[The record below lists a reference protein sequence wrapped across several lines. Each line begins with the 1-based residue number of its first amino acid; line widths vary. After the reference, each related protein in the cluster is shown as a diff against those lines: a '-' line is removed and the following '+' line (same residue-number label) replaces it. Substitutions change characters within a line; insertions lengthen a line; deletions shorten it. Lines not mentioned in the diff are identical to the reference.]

1 MNFDFGR
8 TLNRAWQITWNNKIL
23 WILGILSALGAHAA
37 VRFGNSFPS
46 FPSFP
51 SSTPGNPFPRL
62 DNLFPNQSQT
72 TVIAIGLS
80 LICVVIIVALV
91 FWVLSI
97 IGRGGLIGGI
107 QIADTTE
114 HVSFGQAWALGL
126 KHFWNVLLIG
136 LLVAIAGLIVGL
148 FFAFPL
154 FALCLWPL
162 RCVSFLLIPIL
173 GVFTYLAQIAAVTEN
188 LSVGEA
194 FNRAWVVVRANLGPV
209 IVVGL
214 LLVIID
220 TVVGLLVLL
229 PFIIAF
235 VPLFIALSAYLV
247 SLGIANAPQS
257 TAVLGQAGAVTAV
270 IAGLCVVVWIPVV
283 VVARGI
289 LETWIISVWTVAYRQ
304 LSSQT
309 GAAPAPLAPAPVA
322 S

>member
-8 TLNRAWQITWNNKIL
+8 TLSRAWQITWNNKVL
-23 WILGILSALGAHAA
+23 WILGILSALGAHAS
-37 VRFGNSFPS
+37 VNFGNSFPR
-46 FPSFP
+46 FP
-51 SSTPGNPFPRL
+51 TPTQGSPFPRL
-62 DNLFPNQSQT
+62 DQLFPNQSQT

-80 LICVVIIVALV
+80 IICVVIIVALV
-91 FWVLSI
+91 VWVLSI

-114 HVSFGQAWALGL
+114 HVSFGQAWAVGL

-162 RCVSFLLIPIL
+162 RCISFLLIPIL

-194 FNRAWVVVRANLGPV
+194 FNRAWLVVRANLGPV
-209 IVVGL
+209 IVLGL
-214 LLVIID
+214 LLVFID

-235 VPLFIALSAYLV
+235 LPLFFALSAYLV

-257 TAVLGQAGAVTAV
+257 TAVIGQASTVTAV
-270 IAGLCVVVWIPVV
+270 IAGLCVLVWIPVAI
-283 VVARGI
+283 VARGI
-289 LETWIISVWTVAYRQ
+289 LETWILSVWTVAFRQ
-304 LSSQT
+304 LSTQT
-309 GAAPAPLAPAPVA
+309 GAAPAPLAPAPLA